1 LRAAAFLLFTGVLH
15 ENEIVIPAVVALTLS
30 ASTLSPMAATNLDPL
45 NALNALNAL
54 NESAPAAAAD
64 RMRTH
69 MRTRMMTISPDTRYV
84 NVQGG
89 KIVNV
94 AHNVGRPGR
103 AAESLHAPDV

>member
-45 NALNALNAL
+45 NALTAL

-69 MRTRMMTISPDTRYV
+69 MRTISPDTRYV

-94 AHNVGRPGR
+94 AHDVGRPGR

>member
-15 ENEIVIPAVVALTLS
+15 ENEIIIPAVVALTLS

-45 NALNALNAL
+45 NALN
-54 NESAPAAAAD
+54 ETAPAAAAD

-69 MRTRMMTISPDTRYV
+69 MMTISPDTGYV

-94 AHNVGRPGR
+94 AHDAGRPGR

>member
-45 NALNALNAL
+45 NALNALN
-54 NESAPAAAAD
+54 ETAPAAAAD

-94 AHNVGRPGR
+94 AHDAGRPGR